1 MATFVIKA
9 LDKRRLWKNQTED
22 RKTKRSECNMM
33 QDNGKEKHEER
44 NPIDERYDELECSVK
59 EPQQPHRSRKEM
71 KQHKQ
76 RHTLKEALKEKQQ
89 CRMHTQK
96 PR

>member
-22 RKTKRSECNMM
+22 RKAKKSECSMI
-33 QDNGKEKHEER
+33 QDTGKEMHEER

-59 EPQQPHRSRKEM
+59 IERNRNRSSRTEAERK
-71 KQHKQ
+71 
-76 RHTLKEALKEKQQ
+76 
-89 CRMHTQK
+89 
-96 PR
+96 